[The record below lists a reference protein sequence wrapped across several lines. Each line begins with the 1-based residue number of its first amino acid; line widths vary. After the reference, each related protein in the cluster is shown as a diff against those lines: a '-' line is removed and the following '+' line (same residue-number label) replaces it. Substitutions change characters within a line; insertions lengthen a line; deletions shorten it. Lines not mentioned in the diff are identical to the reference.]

1 MLVKLEPDEK
11 LVEKIFLKDLHS
23 LNPEDRKEIMAAGCV
38 TDILFSKNTLAVF
51 VLDDTTSNW
60 ICEFFTDKCSYPENF
75 QSGAQIIIRGEFG
88 LNKYKEKVI
97 KIYKMRVIEDVN
109 EEFYFY

>member
-1 MLVKLEPDEK
+1 MILIYFKKMLVKLEPDEK
-11 LVEKIFLKDLHS
+11 LAEKIFLKDLHDF
-23 LNPEDRKEIMAAGCV
+23 NPEERREIMAAGMV

-75 QSGAQIIIRGEFG
+75 QAGSQIIIRGDFS
-88 LNKYKEKVI
+88 
-97 KIYKMRVIEDVN
+97 
-109 EEFYFY
+109 